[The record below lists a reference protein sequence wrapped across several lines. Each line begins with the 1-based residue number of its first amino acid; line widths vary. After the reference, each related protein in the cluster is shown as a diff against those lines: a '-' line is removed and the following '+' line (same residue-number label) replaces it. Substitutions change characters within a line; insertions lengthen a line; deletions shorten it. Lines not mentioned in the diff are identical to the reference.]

1 MMMRFFVVLI
11 STFLVVASAIAGS
24 TTKVLVSGAGG
35 RTGSIIFTK
44 LMQSSEYSPIGMI
57 RRKKTGNQLKKKFK
71 DAELCIADVT
81 NVDDLTKAI
90 VDSKAE
96 KYVLATSAVPKIK
109 IWSLIK
115 VSRLSRCLIHIVV
128 VDVFVCA

>member
-1 MMMRFFVVLI
+1 MFRLFIALLCVC
-11 STFLVVASAIAGS
+11 LVAASAM

-35 RTGSIIFTK
+35 RTGSLVFTK
-44 LMQSSEYSPIGMI
+44 LMQASDFSPIGII
-57 RRKKTGNQLKKKFK
+57 RRKKTGNALKKKFK
-71 DAELCIADVT
+71 DAELTVADVT

-90 VDSKAE
+90 IDSKAE

-115 VSRLSRCLIHIVV
+115 VRVVRRSRGGAPLSASVV
-128 VDVFVCA
+128 RFQLTA